1 FASLSYRWF
10 PSRVERDGVTDDLR
24 FQVETSLSVTAQAL
38 LNHLVLTNQGQRAKS
53 LDLFM
58 VVHTDVDAKW
68 EVEFPPEQMLK
79 GSFENHGDVL
89 VVAGPQRDAFGMVAS
104 SPAPDSVS
112 GVDGPGWQEFLNGE
126 PLETSGPTDAP
137 HALLR
142 YRVELEPGAGFE

>member
-1 FASLSYRWF
+1 
-10 PSRVERDGVTDDLR
+10 
-24 FQVETSLSVTAQAL
+24 
-38 LNHLVLTNQGQRAKS
+38 
-53 LDLFM
+53 
-58 VVHTDVDAKW
+58 
-68 EVEFPPEQMLK
+68 
-79 GSFENHGDVL
+79 SFENHGDVL

-142 YRVELEPGAGFE
+142 YRVELEPGAGFELRWVHALAVDLDAGLRDVKRVLESFDEERRETRSAWEAEWRAAFLDEVVAFSRHAPVVTSANPKLQRPY